1 MAKQPKIRFKGFT
14 EEWKEKKIS
23 DLLSERIDMAPQSDA
38 YPLMAFVANKG
49 IVSKGDRYDR
59 SALIKDAVNK
69 PYKRTSYGDF
79 IYSSNNLEAGSIGM
93 NFYGNASIS
102 PVYSIFA
109 PKGDNNPY
117 YLGVRLAMP
126 DVIHEMVRCRQGVV
140 YGQWKIHEDEF
151 LNISVKMP
159 KPDEQKAISQVI
171 IDLTTTI
178 TSREAELE
186 KLKNVKR
193 ALLGKLF
200 PQDGQSIP
208 AIRFKGFN
216 EKWIDVPFGKLI
228 IENKEVSTVENEDTL
243 LSSAIEGMFLNSEL
257 FGHQRG
263 QSNIG
268 YRKITKGMLILSAQ
282 NLHLGNANVNLR
294 FDHGIVSPAY
304 KTYNIQGADTEF
316 MAVWVKREETK
327 AFFDK
332 ATTAGASKCRK
343 NIDWDDLYQ
352 QNLAMPLDDEQK
364 KIGKFILTL
373 DRLIT
378 LREKYIKQLKHSKQ
392 ALLEQMFVNN

>member
-23 DLLSERIDMAPQSDA
+23 DLLLERIDMAPQNDA

-186 KLKNVKR
+186 KLKNIKR
-193 ALLGKLF
+193 ALLEKLF

-208 AIRFKGFN
+208 TIRFKGFN
-216 EKWIDVPFGKLI
+216 EKWEPKSLG
-228 IENKEVSTVENEDTL
+228 EV
-243 LSSAIEGMFLNSEL
+243 
-257 FGHQRG
+257 
-263 QSNIG
+263 
-268 YRKITKGMLILSAQ
+268 
-282 NLHLGNANVNLR
+282 
-294 FDHGIVSPAY
+294 
-304 KTYNIQGADTEF
+304 ADK
-316 MAVWVKREETK
+316 V
-327 AFFDK
+327 
-332 ATTAGASKCRK
+332 TTK
-343 NIDWDDLYQ
+343 NI
-352 QNLAMPLDDEQK
+352 
-364 KIGKFILTL
+364 
-373 DRLIT
+373 
-378 LREKYIKQLKHSKQ
+378 S
-392 ALLEQMFVNN
+392 

>member
-23 DLLSERIDMAPQSDA
+23 DLLLERIDMAPQNDA

-186 KLKNVKR
+186 KLKNIKR
-193 ALLGKLF
+193 ALLEKLF

-208 AIRFKGFN
+208 TIRFKGFN

-243 LSSAIEGMFLNSEL
+243 LSSAIEGMFKSVMHIPFKKPQIVPTAIPKRTICGIEAPFSAAVLFRCWNS
-257 FGHQRG
+257 
-263 QSNIG
+263 S
-268 YRKITKGMLILSAQ
+268 
-282 NLHLGNANVNLR
+282 
-294 FDHGIVSPAY
+294 
-304 KTYNIQGADTEF
+304 
-316 MAVWVKREETK
+316 
-327 AFFDK
+327 
-332 ATTAGASKCRK
+332 
-343 NIDWDDLYQ
+343 
-352 QNLAMPLDDEQK
+352 
-364 KIGKFILTL
+364 
-373 DRLIT
+373 
-378 LREKYIKQLKHSKQ
+378 
-392 ALLEQMFVNN
+392 

>member
-23 DLLSERIDMAPQSDA
+23 DLLLERIDMAPQNDA

-93 NFYGNASIS
+93 NIYGNASIS

-126 DVIHEMVRCRQGVV
+126 DIIHEMVRCRQGVV

-178 TSREAELE
+178 SQREKELE
-186 KLKNVKR
+186 KLKNIKR
-193 ALLGKLF
+193 ALLEKLF

-208 AIRFKGFN
+208 AIRFKGFEGKWN
-216 EKWIDVPFGKLI
+216 EGQIGDAFRERDERSGDG
-228 IENKEVSTVENEDTL
+228 EL
-243 LSSAIEGMFLNSEL
+243 LSVTINSGIRRAKEMERTFTTGDLNKYKVVRKGDIAYNTMRMWQGACGVSEY
-257 FGHQRG
+257 
-263 QSNIG
+263 S
-268 YRKITKGMLILSAQ
+268 
-282 NLHLGNANVNLR
+282 
-294 FDHGIVSPAY
+294 GIVSPAY
-304 KTYNIQGADTEF
+304 TIAMPREGHVSAFYAYYFKSNRMLHDFRIYSQGLTSDTWNLKYPSFAKIKAFYPKNTEQRKIADT
-316 MAVWVKREETK
+316 MLNLDCVISLRE
-327 AFFDK
+327 
-332 ATTAGASKCRK
+332 R
-343 NIDWDDLYQ
+343 Q
-352 QNLAMPLDDEQK
+352 
-364 KIGKFILTL
+364 LTL
-373 DRLIT
+373 
-378 LREKYIKQLKHSKQ
+378 LKHSKQ
-392 ALLEQMFVNN
+392 ALLEQMFVNE

>member
-1 MAKQPKIRFKGFT
+1 MAKQPKIRFKGFS

-23 DLLSERIDMAPQSDA
+23 DLLLERIDMAPQNDA

-178 TSREAELE
+178 SQREKELE
-186 KLKNVKR
+186 KLKNIKR
-193 ALLGKLF
+193 ALLERMF
-200 PQDGQSIP
+200 PQDGQTTPS
-208 AIRFKGFN
+208 IRFNGFTDEWEEKKADDIFISFDERNHPELPVLAATQDKGMVIR
-216 EKWIDVPFGKLI
+216 E
-228 IENKEVSTVENEDTL
+228 E
-243 LSSAIEGMFLNSEL
+243 
-257 FGHQRG
+257 
-263 QSNIG
+263 IG
-268 YRKITKGMLILSAQ
+268 YKIAHNTSNEVGYKHVLPGQFVI
-282 NLHLGNANVNLR
+282 HLRSFQGGFAHSNVE
-294 FDHGIVSPAY
+294 GITSPAY
-304 KTYNIQGADTEF
+304 DVFGLRNPEKHDDCFWKYIFCSSWFIKRLVTVTYGIRDGRNVSYNEFLGLSFMVPSKQEQIRIAKLFKTLGEQISL
-316 MAVWVKREETK
+316 RE
-327 AFFDK
+327 
-332 ATTAGASKCRK
+332 R
-343 NIDWDDLYQ
+343 Q
-352 QNLAMPLDDEQK
+352 
-364 KIGKFILTL
+364 LTL
-373 DRLIT
+373 
-378 LREKYIKQLKHSKQ
+378 LKHTKQ
-392 ALLEQMFVNN
+392 ALLEQMFVNE